1 MQVMTMNDDNSVFIG
16 EKPFMNYVTS
26 LMMQFTA
33 RGSSEVIVKAR
44 GKHISRAV
52 DVVEVARTRFMDNN
66 IFIKEVSIGS
76 EEFQGKEGKMIRV
89 STLEITVAKR

>member
-1 MQVMTMNDDNSVFIG
+1 MNDDNSVFIG